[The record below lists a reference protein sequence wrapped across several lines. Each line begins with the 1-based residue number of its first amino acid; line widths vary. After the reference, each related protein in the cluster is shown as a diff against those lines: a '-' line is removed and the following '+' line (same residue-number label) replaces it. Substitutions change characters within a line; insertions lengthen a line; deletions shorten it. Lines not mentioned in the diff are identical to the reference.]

1 MEIAYSLRGVNTK
14 PLWVWLLQVVVVVGV
29 VVAVAV
35 VVVVMVVVVVV
46 VVMTGGLWMT
56 RAKLCLKI
64 ENVC

>member
-14 PLWVWLLQVVVVVGV
+14 PLWVWLLQVVVVRVVV
-29 VVAVAV
+29 VVAVV
-35 VVVVMVVVVVV
+35 VAVVVVV
-46 VVMTGGLWMT
+46 VVMGGREMT